1 MATLNSAFGE
11 KKKKEEEGNFFL
23 FLFISLSLSLFFFV
37 STRRKTGYRLSAFI
51 GQLDRTTN
59 FIGSEVS
66 VSFFLFFSF
75 RNCFFPRC
83 FTSFLFLS
91 INIYKGEIAILIL
104 NPEYIFPNFFF
115 IKISFESCTINVS
128 FYFNNNNNNT
138 TIRHLSLDVRASRS
152 NEEEKKQ
159 NKQTTKFVLRR
170 QKTDHYFSRPF
181 TPLRR

>member
-11 KKKKEEEGNFFL
+11 KKKRGGGGDFF
-23 FLFISLSLSLFFFV
+23 SLSFYFSLSLFFFV